1 MRPLTH
7 QLWEQ
12 HYVELRPHVLE
23 RWPAVN
29 RSELQS
35 LNDDYDGLLVLLQRA
50 TGMSADLARLELSK
64 LDVEELGIGAGGEEE
79 GDDGDSGQ
87 ASLDRLFLGR
97 GFQESERERI
107 VDRLSQLNRH
117 LRRFPA
123 DATAL
128 DLAVK
133 DRDSTSQVVTLELEV
148 PGFPRFVAKSNE
160 SDLRD
165 ALADV
170 RHDLIQ
176 QIESTVGK
184 RNRTER

>member
-7 QLWEQ
+7 QVWEQ

-23 RWPAVN
+23 RWPEVN

-35 LNDDYDGLLVLLQRA
+35 INEDYDGLLALLQRA
-50 TGMSADLARLELSK
+50 TGMSADLARLELTK
-64 LDVEELGIGAGGEEE
+64 LDVEEFGLGTGEEE
-79 GDDGDSGQ
+79 ADDQTDH
-87 ASLDRLFLGR
+87 ASLDRLFLGK
-97 GFQESERERI
+97 GFQESERDRI

-128 DLAVK
+128 DLVVK
-133 DRDSTSQVVTLELEV
+133 DRDTTSQVVTLELDV
-148 PGFPRFVAKSNE
+148 PGLPRFVAKSHE
-160 SDLRD
+160 PQLRD

-184 RNRTER
+184 RNRGER

>member
-7 QLWEQ
+7 QVWEQ

-23 RWPAVN
+23 RWPDLN

-35 LNDDYDGLLVLLQRA
+35 LNDDYDGLLALLQRA
-50 TGMSADLARLELSK
+50 TGMSSDLARLELSK
-64 LDVEELGIGAGGEEE
+64 LDVEELGIGAGENEEE
-79 GDDGDSGQ
+79 HADTDQ

-97 GFQESERERI
+97 GFQESERQRI

-123 DATAL
+123 NATAL

-133 DRDSTSQVVTLELEV
+133 DRDTTSQVVTLELEV

-160 SDLRD
+160 TDLRD

-184 RNRTER
+184 RNRGER